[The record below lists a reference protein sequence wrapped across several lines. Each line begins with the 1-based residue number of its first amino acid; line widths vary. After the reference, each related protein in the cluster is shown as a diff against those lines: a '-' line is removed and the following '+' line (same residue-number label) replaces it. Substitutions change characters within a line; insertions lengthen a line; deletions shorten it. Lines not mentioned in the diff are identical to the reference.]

1 MPAKSRKSAPSE
13 SGPGPAAALLP
24 RHIAIIMDGNGRWAR
39 MRGLPRIAGHKKGVD
54 SIRATVRTCGEIG
67 VKYLTVFAFSTE
79 NWERPKDEV
88 DYLMS
93 LFSYYIDSEIEE
105 LMEKKVRLRFLGRT
119 ELLSSEL
126 QKKISSAM
134 DKTKANTGLNLSIMV
149 SYGGR
154 DEIVSAIKEITK
166 KGKRAEEIDE
176 KLVEAHL
183 YTSGFPDP
191 DLLIRTAGEVR
202 VSNFLLWQIAYSEI
216 YVTPALWP
224 NFGKDELFK
233 AINEYGRRVRKF
245 GRV

>member
-1 MPAKSRKSAPSE
+1 MRNYFLALFRKAPGSPQTFE
-13 SGPGPAAALLP
+13 NLP
-24 RHIAIIMDGNGRWAR
+24 VHIAIIMDGNGRWAR

-54 SIRATVRTCGEIG
+54 SIRTAVRTCGEIG

-79 NWERPKDEV
+79 NWDRPKDEV

-126 QKKISSAM
+126 QKKISWAM
-134 DKTKANTGLNLSIMV
+134 DRTAANTGLNLSIMV

-154 DEIVSAIKEITK
+154 DEIVGAIKEITK
-166 KGKRAEEIDE
+166 KGKRAEEINE

-216 YVTPALWP
+216 YVTTVLWP
-224 NFGKDELFK
+224 DFGKEELFE
-233 AINEYGRRVRKF
+233 AIKEYGKRARKF

>member
-1 MPAKSRKSAPSE
+1 MRNSLLALFRKTPKSPQTFENLPA
-13 SGPGPAAALLP
+13 
-24 RHIAIIMDGNGRWAR
+24 HIAIIMDGNGRWAR